1 MDIIELLE
9 RRDEEGIEL
18 LKAHYSEYCYTI
30 IYNHLRSHE
39 ETEEAL
45 NDVWLKIWNSIPPA
59 RPQRLRAY
67 LARTAR
73 NTALDY
79 LKREHAEKRSALTL
93 LLDEIAEVVP
103 AADCSDGLLRD
114 ALNRFLRGLGSEE
127 QRIFLQRYW
136 YGATIGELAEAFDSS
151 QTRIANILHR
161 TRKKL
166 RKFLEKEGYK
176 V

>member
-18 LKAHYSEYCYTI
+18 LKAHYSDYCYTI
-30 IYNHLRSHE
+30 IYNLLRSHE

-45 NDVWLKIWNSIPPA
+45 NDVWMKIWNSIPPA

-79 LKREHAEKRSALTL
+79 LKRDQARKRFGMTL
-93 LLDEIAEVVP
+93 LLDEISEMVP
-103 AADCSDGLLRD
+103 ATGQHDTLLRD
-114 ALNRFLRGLGSEE
+114 LLNRFLRGLGNEE
-127 QRIFLQRYW
+127 QKIFLQRYW
-136 YGATIGELAEAFDSS
+136 YGATIEELAAAFGSS
-151 QTRIANILHR
+151 QTRIANILLR

-166 RKFLEKEGYK
+166 RRFLEKEGYQ